1 MQQTYTDVRT
11 HMLAQVAPGTDP
23 RHILALLKT
32 PDGRCGLDNLDPEQA
47 AFCIAMA
54 KACVQVF
61 GADLVEKIA
70 RERGI

>member
-32 PDGRCGLDNLDPEQA
+32 PDGRCGLDNIDPEQA